1 MSKHRGIKL
10 RHKKGCAKSPC
21 TCSPSFRPTVYDRRS
36 GRRLEGPTF
45 GTLAQAKQWRVL
57 TQAVSVLSGPAVSG

>member
-36 GRRLEGPTF
+36 GRRLEGLTF